1 MELDETGDLGQLGVA
16 AQPHLLEGLFGASLH
31 AESVHGNEHYPS
43 PSPGLS
49 PVSSPQRRSLR
60 QAMNDPKRS
69 TKPAAMRTAF
79 TRSAGRR
86 RARRNGSRYHGPD
99 SLVLRRVYSGNL
111 LFQLMFKGDFRDS
124 NPERQSRWFELRSAV
139 LTLRRDFDRFCP
151 LFRNAFLASLYEKT
165 NRGSC

>member
-49 PVSSPQRRSLR
+49 PVAFPQRRSLR
-60 QAMNDPKRS
+60 PAMNDPKRS

-79 TRSAGRR
+79 TRSAE
-86 RARRNGSRYHGPD
+86 
-99 SLVLRRVYSGNL
+99 
-111 LFQLMFKGDFRDS
+111 GDFRDS

-151 LFRNAFLASLYEKT
+151 MFPNRLFRNAFLASLYEKT
-165 NRGSC
+165 NSGSC